1 MCEVSPETKGS
12 MSQIPQLD
20 PIAALIDVNNDLRR
34 ELDAANKLV
43 KELYDE
49 NDRLMMRLFNSKH
62 KAGNQ

>member
-1 MCEVSPETKGS
+1 

>member
-1 MCEVSPETKGS
+1 MCEVSPETKVS

-34 ELDAANKLV
+34 ELDAANKTI

-49 NDRLMMRLFNSKH
+49 NDRLLMKILNMKV
-62 KAGNQ
+62 KVTA

>member
-1 MCEVSPETKGS
+1 VCDVSSETKVS

>member
-1 MCEVSPETKGS
+1 MCDVSSETKVS